1 MKSNSE
7 ILFASNNQHKVEEV
21 RKLIPQGYSLLG
33 LHDIHWTLE
42 IPEPFHTYED
52 NAKAKAYFVFD
63 RTGLSCF
70 ADDSGLEIDALDGRP
85 GVFSARYAGVDRNPG
100 DNIQKILS
108 ELEEINNRKARF
120 ISCIAFIDDQ
130 KVMNVFSG
138 KVEGKISSTPM
149 GTGGF
154 GYDPV
159 FIPYGFDQTFGQ
171 LSDEIKNRIS
181 HRALA
186 MQQFMSYLTLHR

>member
-1 MKSNSE
+1 MKPTRE

-21 RKLIPQGYSLLG
+21 RKLIPKGYSLLG
-33 LHDIHWTLE
+33 LQDIHWTQE

-52 NAKAKAYFVFD
+52 NAKAKAFFVFD
-63 RTGLSCF
+63 KTGLSCF
-70 ADDSGLEIDALDGRP
+70 ADDSGLEIDALDSRP

-100 DNIQKILS
+100 DNIQKILT
-108 ELEEINNRKARF
+108 ELEGITNRKARF
-120 ISCIAFIDDQ
+120 ISCIAFIDDHKQ
-130 KVMNVFSG
+130 MNVFSG

-159 FIPYGFDQTFGQ
+159 FIPDGFDQTFGQ
-171 LSDEIKNRIS
+171 LPEEIKNRIS

-186 MQQFMSYLTLHR
+186 MQQFMSYLTSHQ

>member
-1 MKSNSE
+1 MGRTRE
-7 ILFASNNQHKVEEV
+7 LLFASQNQHKVEEV
-21 RKLIPQGYSLLG
+21 RKLLPQGYSLLG
-33 LHDIHWTLE
+33 LSDIQWSSD
-42 IPEPFHTYED
+42 IPEPFHTYEE

-85 GVFSARYAGVDRNPG
+85 GVFSARYAGENRNHN
-100 DNIQKILS
+100 DNINKVLN
-108 ELEEINNRKARF
+108 ELEGIIERKARF
-120 ISCIAFIDDQ
+120 HAVIAFLNESKEMIL
-130 KVMNVFSG
+130 FSG
-138 KVEGKISSTPM
+138 KVEGTIALKPI

-154 GYDPV
+154 GYDPI
-159 FIPYGFDQTFGQ
+159 FIPDGFDQTFGQ

-186 MQQFMSYLTLHR
+186 MQEFIRFLK